1 MLRFAAYGR
10 VSTDEQGS
18 IEAQIATLAP
28 MALGLGG
35 TITMT
40 ETEILSGLD
49 NHRPGYARIL
59 AAARRHEIDGVL
71 VYKFDRFGRDHV
83 ESIRAVAELELLGVQ
98 VHSATEPT
106 SDPFVRDLILLL
118 ANRET
123 RVMAD
128 RIKLM
133 HRAKASQGQWQSRP
147 PTGYVIKTTGEPPA
161 TFKTLEI
168 DESKSMLIRRLF
180 ELAATGDYSVRE
192 LFDQARAMGLT
203 SSSGAALTKPHIHKL
218 LTNPAYAG
226 DVIYGRAANSK
237 FEARHRRDA
246 GSWTVV
252 RDAHP
257 AIVDRETFDAVQAAF
272 AQHKR
277 VQGDIRKTG
286 WLLTSLIFCGHCG
299 SRMYG
304 GSHGTKTKSGRENYS
319 YRCARGQDY
328 GDCEQRVVGGLTIDE
343 SVKASLRHLS
353 VSAEVRG
360 AALAAVEETERLRQ
374 ADAQAQRRNL
384 VSDRQRHED
393 KRLDLVAQALGHK
406 SPKIAPDLYLRYEER
421 EVSAIRI
428 IDQTLASL
436 DEVKPLDITAELE
449 YLSAVNWDEFDAE
462 AWREAVVYF
471 VERVTVKKGTIKGK
485 PRVDVG
491 WTDAARFIREL
502 VAAAV

>member
-18 IEAQIATLAP
+18 IEAQLATLAP
-28 MALGLGG
+28 MALRLVG
-35 TITMT
+35 TIVMT
-40 ETEILSGLD
+40 ETDVLSGLN
-49 NHRPGYARIL
+49 NHRAGYLRIL
-59 AAARRHEIDGVL
+59 EAARRHEIDGVL

-133 HRAKASQGQWQSRP
+133 HRAKAAQGQWQSRP
-147 PTGYVIKTTGEPPA
+147 PTGYLIKTTGEAPN
-161 TFKTLEI
+161 TFKTLEV

-180 ELAATGDYSVRE
+180 ELAAPGQYSVRE
-192 LFDQARAMGLT
+192 LYDQARAMGIT
-203 SSSGAALTKPHIHKL
+203 SSSGATLTKPHIHKL

-226 DVIYGRAANSK
+226 DVVYGRAANSK
-237 FEARHRRDA
+237 FEVRHRRDVS
-246 GSWTVV
+246 SWTVV

-257 AIVDRETFDAVQAAF
+257 AIVDRETFDQVQAAF

-277 VQGDIRKTG
+277 FQGDIRKTG
-286 WLLTSLIFCGHCG
+286 WLLTSLIFCASCD
-299 SRMYG
+299 SRMFG
-304 GSHGTKTKSGRENYS
+304 RSHGTKTKAGRENYS
-319 YRCARGQDY
+319 YSCMRYESYR
-328 GDCEQRVVGGLTIDE
+328 DCEVKAIGGLTVDNF
-343 SVKASLRHLS
+343 VKHQLRQLS
-353 VSAEVRG
+353 VTTEVRR
-360 AALAAVEETERLRQ
+360 AALAAVEESERLRQ

-384 VSDRQRHED
+384 VRDRQRHED

-421 EVSAIRI
+421 EVDAIRV
-428 IDQTLASL
+428 IDRTLASL
-436 DEVKPLDITAELE
+436 DEVKPLDIAAELE

-471 VERVTVKKGTIKGK
+471 VERVTVKKGPRKGQ
-485 PRVDVG
+485 PVVEMT
-491 WTDAARFIREL
+491 WTPAAGFIREL
-502 VAAAV
+502 VAAVV